1 MGKASAFQIFLVFY
15 FIFQQQS
22 LICLFSPSSLTCKR
36 PIPRTMRVV
45 LGQCLYT
52 GKNGRFQ
59 CPCKAGTAS
68 LSFDTCCGPFCDT
81 CTRPMGDHDEYTEH
95 HPYCKAGLRQPHLQC
110 LEDVGIFFSNTPRLF
125 GYILVIRS
133 RGGMPRSKHLQDP
146 KIAAIFKLAVASDG
160 IGVSKPKNSLLTT
173 LELIWRNGWLHF
185 REVQG
190 RTFYVFPNSIRRW

>member
-1 MGKASAFQIFLVFY
+1 MIIMSNSFYRLLNMIPTYLAYASYTSICHVTTIAEQNYLPQWGKLQLFKYSSFSTSFFSNSLLYVF
-15 FIFQQQS
+15 
-22 LICLFSPSSLTCKR
+22 FSPSSLTCKR

-81 CTRPMGDHDEYTEH
+81 CTRRMGDHDESTEH

-125 GYILVIRS
+125 GYIRGHPFS
-133 RGGMPRSKHLQDP
+133 RGN
-146 KIAAIFKLAVASDG
+146 A
-160 IGVSKPKNSLLTT
+160 
-173 LELIWRNGWLHF
+173 
-185 REVQG
+185 
-190 RTFYVFPNSIRRW
+190 